1 MPNWSDLS
9 FEGKH
14 VDEKILHFSGPSPI
28 RTRYEVFRILFPS
41 ILVTILVVALG
52 VYQVI
57 SIGATI
63 GLVLVLMI
71 FMAFST
77 WYKLHRVKRNY
88 VIITSKRVIFAGLD
102 GLFKDYVK
110 KITFD
115 NIRNVNYFTDSF
127 LGKLYGFGTLEI
139 QSSHNGQSDIHVYHI
154 PYGKLI
160 THYIDKII
168 SLDPEKRKDFPEFDP
183 EYFKNWKK

>member
-1 MPNWSDLS
+1 M
-9 FEGKH
+9 
-14 VDEKILHFSGPSPI
+14 I
-28 RTRYEVFRILFPS
+28 
-41 ILVTILVVALG
+41 VTIIIIFLG
-52 VYQVI
+52 VYSILSSATTTFLVI
-57 SIGATI
+57 GI
-63 GLVLVLMI
+63 LL

-88 VIITSKRVIFAGLD
+88 IIITSKRVIFSGLD
-102 GLFKDYVK
+102 GFFKDYVK

-127 LGKLYGFGTLEI
+127 LGKIYGFGTLEI

-154 PYGKLI
+154 PHGKLI

-168 SLDPEKRKDFPEFDP
+168 SLPQEERKDFPAFDP
-183 EYFKNWKK
+183 AYFKNWNK

>member
-1 MPNWSDLS
+1 MPNWSHMS

-14 VDEKILHFSGPSPI
+14 IDEKILHFSGPSPI
-28 RTRYEVFRILFPS
+28 RTGYEVFRILFPS
-41 ILVTILVVALG
+41 IIVTIIIIFLGLYRMMSSWMTVVLVVG
-52 VYQVI
+52 I
-57 SIGATI
+57 F
-63 GLVLVLMI
+63 M

-88 VIITSKRVIFAGLD
+88 VIITSKRVIFSGLD
-102 GLFKDYVK
+102 WWFKDYVK

-154 PYGKLI
+154 PNGKLI

-168 SLDPEKRKDFPEFDP
+168 SLEPEKRKDFAEFDP
-183 EYFKNWKK
+183 AYFKNWKK

>member
-1 MPNWSDLS
+1 MPHWSHLS
-9 FEGKH
+9 FEWKH

-41 ILVTILVVALG
+41 VIVTIIIIFLG
-52 VYQVI
+52 VYSILSSATTTFLVI
-57 SIGATI
+57 GI
-63 GLVLVLMI
+63 LL

-88 VIITSKRVIFAGLD
+88 IIITSKRVIFSGLD
-102 GLFKDYVK
+102 GFFKDYVK

-127 LGKLYGFGTLEI
+127 LGKIYGFGTLEI

-154 PYGKLI
+154 PHGKLI

-168 SLDPEKRKDFPEFDP
+168 SLPQEERKDFPAFDP
-183 EYFKNWKK
+183 AYFKNWNK